1 MVVHLRQAH
10 HQLERIA
17 SFCGHDHRLP
27 LSFAPGISENS
38 LTYCFQY
45 FPVCPYY
52 TPTNLVCQ
60 WDEMQ
65 VYKFFT
71 ENFHDMGCGF
81 LGEYDDKKRT
91 VLRTVRFFKS
101 YSRSFRQQ
109 KFFRCLHHS
118 LQCTIQLFLPQT
130 GHSPVHSHGTQCT
143 VVCITAQKMYPF
155 FLDPAEHLMPPDG
168 IFAKQCAAAE
178 LFIYRQCIT
187 LSHVFLPQRRRYRS
201 TCARTIVTS
210 FRSRINTLYFMT
222 NNGYSE
228 LQNGREFYIAAI
240 PIAQ

>member
-1 MVVHLRQAH
+1 MLSRYLREMVLLGRNDFQRRVRMVVHLRQAH

-91 VLRTVRFFKS
+91 VLRTVRFFQKLFPVIPS
-101 YSRSFRQQ
+101 TEVFPLSASFAPM
-109 KFFRCLHHS
+109 HH
-118 LQCTIQLFLPQT
+118 
-130 GHSPVHSHGTQCT
+130 PVVSAADRTQPC
-143 VVCITAQKMYPF
+143 P
-155 FLDPAEHLMPPDG
+155 
-168 IFAKQCAAAE
+168 
-178 LFIYRQCIT
+178 
-187 LSHVFLPQRRRYRS
+187 
-201 TCARTIVTS
+201 
-210 FRSRINTLYFMT
+210 
-222 NNGYSE
+222 
-228 LQNGREFYIAAI
+228 
-240 PIAQ
+240 

>member
-1 MVVHLRQAH
+1 
-10 HQLERIA
+10 
-17 SFCGHDHRLP
+17 
-27 LSFAPGISENS
+27 
-38 LTYCFQY
+38 
-45 FPVCPYY
+45 
-52 TPTNLVCQ
+52 
-60 WDEMQ
+60 MQ

-91 VLRTVRFFKS
+91 VLRPVRFFKS

-178 LFIYRQCIT
+178 LFIYRQCHYAVPR
-187 LSHVFLPQRRRYRS
+187 LSAPETAISFYVCQNDCNFVPVKNQYALFHDEQRL
-201 TCARTIVTS
+201 
-210 FRSRINTLYFMT
+210 F
-222 NNGYSE
+222 
-228 LQNGREFYIAAI
+228 
-240 PIAQ
+240 